1 MIDAMAKRYGTLP
14 SQVLDIGDSFDLM
27 VFDVACTTEL
37 VNSYKQQNKPLPP
50 ELFNRKQVDDL
61 AEKYYGHKNRQE

>member
-1 MIDAMAKRYGTLP
+1 MIDAMAKRYGSLP
-14 SQVLDIGDSFDLM
+14 SNILANGDTFDMM

-50 ELFNRKQVDDL
+50 EFYDKSQVDKL
-61 AEKYYGHKNRQE
+61 AEEYYGNKS